1 MLGRALGRYLSQPL
15 THYRPLNTS
24 LPGALAA
31 TLRPGDV
38 LLVEGNTRVSTAIRY
53 LTQSTWSHAA
63 LYVGDVLGSAEP
75 DGEPHTLIEADM
87 VAGVCGIPLSKYGA
101 FHTRICRPVGI
112 TEPDL
117 QRVVDY
123 AISRLGHTY
132 DMKNM
137 VDLARYLL
145 PMPPLPSRWR
155 RRMLALGSGDPTKA
169 ICSSLIAQAF
179 HAVRYP
185 ILPEYRRRHSD
196 PGASDHNREI
206 LVIRHYSLYMPRDF
220 DISPYFEVVKPTIE
234 HGFNYQGLHWEDQHP
249 HAAAADVPVASP
261 AWGTAA
267 QALDAKAPSR
277 RVPEPSGG
285 APARQVLE

>member
-15 THYRPLNTS
+15 KNYRPLNTS
-24 LPGALAA
+24 VPGALAA

-63 LYVGDVLGSAEP
+63 LYVGESGGTEP
-75 DGEPHTLIEADM
+75 DGEPRSLIEADI
-87 VAGVCGIPLSKYGA
+87 VDGVCAVPLSKYA
-101 FHTRICRPVGI
+101 ALHTRICRPVGL
-112 TEPDL
+112 TEEDA
-117 QRVVDY
+117 QRVVEY
-123 AISRLGHTY
+123 ALSRLGHTY

-137 VDLARYLL
+137 LDLARYLL
-145 PMPPLPSRWR
+145 PMPPVPSRWR

-185 ILPEYRRRHSD
+185 ILPEYRRRRSD
-196 PGASDHNREI
+196 PGADEHNREI

-220 DISPYFEVVKPTIE
+220 DISPYFQVVKPTIE
-234 HGFNYQGLHWEDQHP
+234 RGFNYKGLHWEDQHP
-249 HAAAADVPVASP
+249 S
-261 AWGTAA
+261 A
-267 QALDAKAPSR
+267 Q
-277 RVPEPSGG
+277 VPSGSTP
-285 APARQVLE
+285 APLEETVG

>member
-1 MLGRALGRYLSQPL
+1 
-15 THYRPLNTS
+15 
-24 LPGALAA
+24 
-31 TLRPGDV
+31 
-38 LLVEGNTRVSTAIRY
+38 
-53 LTQSTWSHAA
+53 
-63 LYVGDVLGSAEP
+63 
-75 DGEPHTLIEADM
+75 
-87 VAGVCGIPLSKYGA
+87 
-101 FHTRICRPVGI
+101 
-112 TEPDL
+112 
-117 QRVVDY
+117 VVDY

-179 HAVRYP
+179 HTVRYP

-234 HGFNYQGLHWEDQHP
+234 HGFNYQGLHWEDP
-249 HAAAADVPVASP
+249 HAPAHAPASAAPAQGREATGQPAAAMRSAGEPAGGVP
-261 AWGTAA
+261 A
-267 QALDAKAPSR
+267 QPLID
-277 RVPEPSGG
+277 
-285 APARQVLE
+285 